1 MRELLKRGITLLMMA
16 ASVLLTVATHAEEP
30 QPRMLLLVNDPIRPG
45 LLEELA
51 RLGEAQ
57 DIDVETGFVEALP
70 ETNDPASL
78 SGLDLAVVFAP
89 SHELARPERIEA
101 LREGL
106 AEAATP
112 LVIVA
117 RERTESYGVEETH
130 GERIAAYLSEGGE
143 RNFAALF
150 AHIAGPILGLHD
162 APVPDPIRYPTHGI
176 YHPGYAGLVFDDL
189 ETYRD
194 WYGDFGE
201 RPVIG
206 IALHD
211 THVRHTLTDWIDTT
225 IAHIE
230 AAGAVPLPFYVP
242 VQGGEGLTSMTMEA
256 GEPVIDALL
265 YYRVTLNPEGRRE
278 DLTALGVPVLQGL
291 IYREGDEAGWR
302 DDPVGFPRGST
313 PFYFAMAEMAGIADP
328 SVVAAEHAASGEVLA
343 IEPELGML
351 VRRALK
357 VAELRRKPNVDKRL
371 GVYVYNYP
379 AGSENFSASHLNLPA
394 SLAATLHDLA
404 EAGYAVERAEVE
416 RLTDAGKRLVGAYQ
430 ADADHAAL
438 LDDDLAA
445 LFPLDDYLDWLDG
458 RGEAL
463 RSRVEVEWGAPEAAR
478 TLIEQEGER
487 YFVVPRLAL
496 GNLAVLPQPPRALPG
511 DPAREGAYHDTDLSF
526 SHDYLASYAYL
537 HRAFGVDAL
546 IHFGTHGSAEFGVG
560 KSRGLALD
568 DDPHAILGE
577 LPHVYPYIVDNLAE
591 ATLAKRRLR
600 ATMVSHQTPPFAPAA
615 LYHELVD
622 LHHLVHDWETMDD
635 GAARERVRQQIVA
648 HSRELDLHADLG
660 FNDEALDT
668 DFDGY
673 LHELHDYIHAMAQ
686 QSEPIGLHTFGRAA
700 NDEHLIATVMQ
711 MLGDDFLA
719 LVDDEPEEL
728 FAGDFA
734 SAVVESAPY
743 RLLATHLLDEDRQ
756 ADEVAVEDSAEVA
769 NMLATAGTYLDALR
783 TQRESEALIAALGGG
798 FVAPSVGGDPIRN
811 PDSLPTGRNLY
822 GFDPSRVPTQAAYE
836 TGAEL
841 LEALLDE
848 HRAEHGEP
856 PERLA
861 FTLWSMEVMRH
872 HGVIE
877 GQILAALGVRP
888 LWNARGRLEG
898 VELIPQAELGRP
910 RVDVVLQTSGL
921 YRDAFAGTLEWLAE
935 AVALAANADEQDNPV
950 WAMTLRLEEE
960 LTALGLDAESVA
972 RLSRTRA
979 FSSDIGQYGLGLDG
993 AVADVDAWA
1002 NGGQRDDDYL
1012 GRVFLDRLQHAYGPD
1027 PAHWGETVAGLNLF
1041 ERQLGEIDAAV
1052 FARSSNLYGL
1062 LTSDDPFQYLGG
1074 LSLGASVAGGERPT
1088 LYIGNLR
1095 DPANGRMERAE
1106 QFLSREIRTRYH
1118 HPRWLASMVAEGYSG
1133 TTNLQ
1138 ATVENLWGWQA
1149 TAPEMVRDDQWQRF
1163 FEIYVQD
1170 AYELGLEAWFEAYNP
1185 EALTRI
1191 VERMLDAVRTE
1202 HWQPDD
1208 ATLEAMLAQYQEWT
1222 ESHGTAGSSTARDDF
1237 VYASLAGFGMQSPTS
1252 AGEGGGQTVPVVGE
1266 LLQPMNE
1273 PAPDG
1278 AATSAWTSLL
1288 YIIVLL
1294 LPFLLGGLHQWW
1306 RGRYANSLSAYP
1318 LPAYRE
1324 TSA

>member
-1 MRELLKRGITLLMMA
+1 MWGVLRHGGLALIATAGL
-16 ASVLLTVATHAEEP
+16 LLTMALAAEEER
-30 QPRMLLLVNDPIRPG
+30 PRMLLLVNDPIRPG
-45 LLEELA
+45 LLEELD
-51 RLGEAQ
+51 RLGDAQ
-57 DIDVETGFVEALP
+57 GIEVDTGFVEALP
-70 ETNDPASL
+70 ESPDAAAL
-78 SGLDLAVVFAP
+78 EGLDLAVIFAP
-89 SHELARPERIEA
+89 SHELARPERVEA
-101 LREGL
+101 LREAL
-106 AEAATP
+106 AQRQTP
-112 LVIVA
+112 LVVVA
-117 RERTESYGVEETH
+117 RERTESHGLEAGL
-130 GERIAAYLSEGGE
+130 GERIAAYLTEGGE

-150 AHIAGPILGLHD
+150 AHIAGPLLGLHD
-162 APVPDPIRYPTHGI
+162 APVPEPIRYPDHGI
-176 YHPGYAGLVFDDL
+176 YHPDYEGLVFDDL
-189 ETYRD
+189 TAYRD

-206 IALHD
+206 VALHD
-211 THVRHTLTDWIDTT
+211 IHVRHTLTGWIDAT

-242 VQGGEGLTSMTMEA
+242 VQGGEGLTAMTMEA
-256 GEPVIDALL
+256 GEPVVDALL
-265 YYRVTLNPEGRRE
+265 FYRVTLNPEGRRA
-278 DLTALGVPVLQGL
+278 DLAALGVPALQGL
-291 IYREGDEAGWR
+291 IYRDGDEAAWR

-313 PFYFAMAEMAGIADP
+313 PFYFAMAEMAGIVDP
-328 SVVAAEHAASGEVLA
+328 SVVAAEHAVSGEVLP

-351 VRRALK
+351 VRRAFK
-357 VAELRRKPNVDKRL
+357 AAELRRKPNADKRL
-371 GVYVYNYP
+371 GLYVYNYP

-404 EAGYAVERAEVE
+404 EAGYEVERADVE
-416 RLTDAGKRLVGAYQ
+416 RLTDAGRRLVGAYRDA
-430 ADADHAAL
+430 ADLAAL

-445 LFPLDDYLDWLDG
+445 LFPLDDYLDWLG
-458 RGEAL
+458 SRGEAV
-463 RSRVEVEWGAPEAAR
+463 RARTEAEWGPPETAR
-478 TLIEQEGER
+478 TLVERDGER
-487 YFVVPRLAL
+487 FFAVPRLTL
-496 GNLAVLPQPPRALPG
+496 GNLVVMPQPPRALPG
-511 DPAREGAYHDTDLSF
+511 DPAREGAYHDTDLAL

-537 HRAFGVDAL
+537 HRAFDADAL

-568 DDPHAILGE
+568 DDPHALLDE

-600 ATMVSHQTPPFAPAA
+600 ATMISHQTPPFAPAA

-635 GAARERVRQQIVA
+635 GAARERVRDQITEQG
-648 HSRELDLHADLG
+648 REMDLHADLG
-660 FNDEALDT
+660 FDDAALDA
-668 DFDGY
+668 DFEHF
-673 LHELHDYIHAMAQ
+673 LHLLHDYIHDLAQ
-686 QSEPIGLHTFGRAA
+686 QSEPIGLHTFGRTAE
-700 NDEHLIATVMQ
+700 DEHLIATVMQ
-711 MLGDDFLA
+711 MLDDDFLA
-719 LVDDEPEEL
+719 LVADDPDEL
-728 FAGDFA
+728 FAGDFET
-734 SAVVESAPY
+734 AVVDSAPY
-743 RLLATHLLDEDRQ
+743 RLLTSHLLGEGSNGEYDELT
-756 ADEVAVEDSAEVA
+756 A
-769 NMLATAGTYLDALR
+769 MLATAGEYLEALR
-783 TQRESEALIAALGGG
+783 TQHESEALIAALGGG
-798 FVAPSVGGDPIRN
+798 FVMPSVGGDPIRN
-811 PDSLPTGRNLY
+811 PESLPTGRNLY
-822 GFDPSRVPTQAAYE
+822 GFDPSRVPTRAAYE

-841 LEALLDE
+841 LKALLEE

-877 GQILAALGVRP
+877 GQVLAALGVRP
-888 LWNARGRLEG
+888 VWNSRGRLEG
-898 VELIPQAELGRP
+898 VELIPQKELGRP

-921 YRDAFAGTLEWLAE
+921 YRDAFAGTLELLAQ
-935 AVALAANADEQDNPV
+935 AAALAAEQEEPDNPV
-950 WAMTLRLEEE
+950 RAMTQRLEEE
-960 LTALGLDAESVA
+960 LTTLGLDDESVA

-979 FSSDIGQYGLGLDG
+979 FSSNIGQYGLGLDG

-1002 NGGQRDDDYL
+1002 NGGERDDAYL
-1012 GRVFLDRLQHAYGPD
+1012 GRLFLDRLQHAYGPN
-1027 PAHWGETVAGLNLF
+1027 PEHWGETVAGLNLF

-1170 AYELGLEAWFEAYNP
+1170 TYELGLEAWFETHNP

-1191 VERMLDAVRTE
+1191 AERMLDAARTA

-1208 ATLEAMLAQYQEWT
+1208 ATLEALLTHYREWIDA
-1222 ESHGTAGSSTARDDF
+1222 HGSTGGSAAREAF
-1237 VYASLAGFGMQSPTS
+1237 VDATLAGFGWQVPT
-1252 AGEGGGQTVPVVGE
+1252 ATGEGGGQTVPVVGE
-1266 LLQPMNE
+1266 RLQPMSE
-1273 PAPDG
+1273 PAPEG
-1278 AATSAWTSLL
+1278 ATPSVWTSLFYL
-1288 YIIVLL
+1288 GALL
-1294 LPFLLGGLHQWW
+1294 LPFLFGALHQWW
-1306 RGRYANSLSAYP
+1306 QGRRVVSPSV
-1318 LPAYRE
+1318 YRE
-1324 TSA
+1324 SIA

>member
-1 MRELLKRGITLLMMA
+1 MWGMLRHAGLALIATTGL
-16 ASVLLTVATHAEEP
+16 LLTTAQAAEEER
-30 QPRMLLLVNDPIRPG
+30 PRMLLLVNDPIRPG

-51 RLGEAQ
+51 RLGDAQ
-57 DIDVETGFVEALP
+57 GIEVETGFVEALP
-70 ETNDPASL
+70 ESPDAAAL
-78 SGLDLAVVFAP
+78 AGLDLAVVFAP
-89 SHELARPERIEA
+89 SHELARPERIEG
-101 LREGL
+101 LREAL
-106 AEAATP
+106 AARQTP
-112 LVIVA
+112 LVVVA
-117 RERTESYGVEETH
+117 RERTESHGLEAGL
-130 GERIAAYLSEGGE
+130 GERIAAYLTEGGE

-150 AHIAGPILGLHD
+150 AHIAGPLLGLHE
-162 APVPDPIRYPTHGI
+162 APVPEPIRYPDHGI
-176 YHPGYAGLVFDDL
+176 YHPDYEGLVFDDL
-189 ETYRD
+189 AAYRD

-211 THVRHTLTDWIDTT
+211 THVRHTLTGWIDAT
-225 IAHIE
+225 IAHLE

-242 VQGGEGLTSMTMEA
+242 VQGGEGLTAMTMA
-256 GEPVIDALL
+256 GGEPVVDALL
-265 YYRVTLNPEGRRE
+265 FYRVTLNPEGRRD
-278 DLTALGVPVLQGL
+278 DLATLGVPVLQGL
-291 IYREGDEAGWR
+291 IYRDGDEAAWR

-328 SVVAAEHAASGEVLA
+328 SVVAAEHAVSGEVLP

-357 VAELRRKPNVDKRL
+357 AAELRRKPNADKRL
-371 GVYVYNYP
+371 GLYVYNYP

-404 EAGYAVERAEVE
+404 EAGYDVERADVE
-416 RLTDAGKRLVGAYQ
+416 RLTDAGRRLVGAYQ
-430 ADADHAAL
+430 ADAGLEAL

-445 LFPLDDYLDWLDG
+445 LFPLDDYLDWLDS
-458 RGEAL
+458 RGEAV
-463 RSRVEVEWGAPEAAR
+463 RARTEAEWGPPETAR
-478 TLIEQEGER
+478 TLIERDGER
-487 YFVVPRLAL
+487 FFVVPRLAL
-496 GNLAVLPQPPRALPG
+496 GNLLVMPQPPRALPG
-511 DPAREGAYHDTDLSF
+511 DPAREGAYHDTDLAL

-537 HRAFGVDAL
+537 HRAFDADAL
-546 IHFGTHGSAEFGVG
+546 IHFGTHGSAEFGMG

-568 DDPHAILGE
+568 DDPHALLGE

-622 LHHLVHDWETMDD
+622 LHHLVHDWEIMDD
-635 GAARERVRQQIVA
+635 GAARERVRDQIIEQG
-648 HSRELDLHADLG
+648 REMDLHADLG
-660 FNDEALDT
+660 FDDAALDA
-668 DFDGY
+668 DFEHF
-673 LHELHDYIHAMAQ
+673 LHALHDYIHDLAQ
-686 QSEPIGLHTFGRAA
+686 QSEPISLHTFGRTAE
-700 NDEHLIATVMQ
+700 DEHLVATVMQ
-711 MLGDDFLA
+711 MLGDEFLE
-719 LVDDEPEEL
+719 LVADDPEEL
-728 FAGDFA
+728 FAGDFET
-734 SAVVESAPY
+734 AVVDSAPY
-743 RLLATHLLDEDRQ
+743 RLLVAHLLETGGSAGEHEEAL
-756 ADEVAVEDSAEVA
+756 ADMLTRAEA
-769 NMLATAGTYLDALR
+769 YFAALR
-783 TQRESEALIAALGGG
+783 TQRESEALISALGGG
-798 FVAPSVGGDPIRN
+798 FVMPSVGGDPIRN
-811 PDSLPTGRNLY
+811 PESLPTGRNLY
-822 GFDPSRVPTQAAYE
+822 GFDPSRVPTRAAYE

-841 LEALLDE
+841 LEALLEE

-877 GQILAALGVRP
+877 GQVLAALGIRP
-888 LWNARGRLEG
+888 VWNSRGRLEG
-898 VELIPQAELGRP
+898 VELIPQEELGRP

-921 YRDAFAGTLEWLAE
+921 YRDAFAGTLEWLAQ
-935 AVALAANADEQDNPV
+935 AAALAAEQEEPDNPV
-950 WAMTLRLEEE
+950 RAMTLRLEEE
-960 LTALGLDAESVA
+960 LRTLGLDAESVA

-1002 NGGQRDDDYL
+1002 NGGERDDAYL

-1027 PAHWGETVAGLNLF
+1027 PEHWGETVAGLNLF

-1170 AYELGLEAWFEAYNP
+1170 AYELGLEAWFETHNP

-1191 VERMLDAVRTE
+1191 TERMLDAVRTA

-1208 ATLEAMLAQYQEWT
+1208 ATLEALLTHYQEWT
-1222 ESHGTAGSSTARDDF
+1222 DAHGSTGGSAAREAF
-1237 VYASLAGFGMQSPTS
+1237 VDATLAGFGMQSPTS
-1252 AGEGGGQTVPVVGE
+1252 AGEGGGQTVPVMGE

-1273 PAPDG
+1273 PASQGD
-1278 AATSAWTSLL
+1278 ATSAWTSLL
-1288 YIIVLL
+1288 YFGALL
-1294 LPFLLGGLHQWW
+1294 LPFLLGALHQW
-1306 RGRYANSLSAYP
+1306 RQGRRAISLSAY
-1318 LPAYRE
+1318 RE
-1324 TSA
+1324 SLA

>member
-1 MRELLKRGITLLMMA
+1 MWRMLRHAGLALIATAGL
-16 ASVLLTVATHAEEP
+16 LLTTALAAGAER
-30 QPRMLLLVNDPIRPG
+30 PRMLLLVNDPIRPG

-51 RLGEAQ
+51 RLGDAQ
-57 DIDVETGFVEALP
+57 GIEVDTGFVEALP
-70 ETNDPASL
+70 ESPDAAEL
-78 SGLDLAVVFAP
+78 AGLDLAVIFAP

-101 LREGL
+101 LREAL
-106 AEAATP
+106 AERQTP
-112 LVIVA
+112 LVVVA
-117 RERTESYGVEETH
+117 RERTESHGLEAGL
-130 GERIAAYLSEGGE
+130 GERISAYLTEGGE

-150 AHIAGPILGLHD
+150 AHIAGPLLGLHD
-162 APVPDPIRYPTHGI
+162 APVPEPIHYPDHGI
-176 YHPGYAGLVFDDL
+176 YHPDYEGLVFDDL
-189 ETYRD
+189 AAYRD

-211 THVRHTLTDWIDTT
+211 THVRHTLTGWIDAT

-230 AAGAVPLPFYVP
+230 SAGAVPLPFYVP
-242 VQGGEGLTSMTMEA
+242 VQGGEGLSAMTMEA
-256 GEPVIDALL
+256 GEPVVEALL
-265 YYRVTLNPEGRRE
+265 FYRVSLNPEGRRD
-278 DLTALGVPVLQGL
+278 DLAALGVPVLQGL
-291 IYREGDEAGWR
+291 IYRDGDEAAWR

-328 SVVAAEHAASGEVLA
+328 SVVAAEHAVSGEVLP

-357 VAELRRKPNVDKRL
+357 AAELRRKPNADKRL
-371 GVYVYNYP
+371 GLYVYNYP

-404 EAGYAVERAEVE
+404 EAGYDVERADVE
-416 RLTDAGKRLVGAYQ
+416 RLTNAGRRLVGAYWEE
-430 ADADHAAL
+430 ADLEAL
-438 LDDDLAA
+438 LDADLAA
-445 LFPLDDYLDWLDG
+445 LFPLDDYLDWLET
-458 RGEAL
+458 RGEAV
-463 RSRVEVEWGAPEAAR
+463 RTRTEAEWGPPETAR
-478 TLIEQEGER
+478 TLVER
-487 YFVVPRLAL
+487 DGAQFFVVPRLTL
-496 GNLAVLPQPPRALPG
+496 GNLVVMPQPPRALPG
-511 DPAREGAYHDTDLSF
+511 DPAREGAYHDTDLAL

-537 HRAFGVDAL
+537 HRAFDADAL

-568 DDPHAILGE
+568 DDPHALLGE

-600 ATMVSHQTPPFAPAA
+600 ATMISHQTPPFAPAA

-635 GAARERVRQQIVA
+635 GAARERVRDHIIEQG
-648 HSRELDLHADLG
+648 RKMDLHADLG
-660 FNDEALDT
+660 FDDAALDA
-668 DFDGY
+668 DFEHF
-673 LHELHDYIHAMAQ
+673 LHALHDYIHDLAQ
-686 QSEPIGLHTFGRAA
+686 QSEPIGLHTFGRTAE
-700 NDEHLIATVMQ
+700 DEHLVATVMQ
-711 MLGDDFLA
+711 MLGDEFLE
-719 LVDDEPEEL
+719 LVADDPEEL
-728 FAGDFA
+728 FAGDFDT
-734 SAVVESAPY
+734 AVVDSAPY
-743 RLLATHLLDEDRQ
+743 RLLASHLLETEGSTGEHEEAL
-756 ADEVAVEDSAEVA
+756 AD
-769 NMLATAGTYLDALR
+769 MLARAHEYFEALR
-783 TQRESEALIAALGGG
+783 TQREGEALIAALGGG

-811 PDSLPTGRNLY
+811 PESLPTGRNLY
-822 GFDPSRVPTQAAYE
+822 GFDPSRVPTRAAYE

-841 LEALLDE
+841 LETLLEE

-877 GQILAALGVRP
+877 GQVLAALGVRP
-888 LWNARGRLEG
+888 VWNSRGRLEG
-898 VELIPQAELGRP
+898 VELIPEEQLGRP

-921 YRDAFAGTLEWLAE
+921 YRDAFAGTLEWLAR
-935 AVALAANADEQDNPV
+935 AAALAAEQEEPDNPV
-950 WAMTLRLEEE
+950 RAMTLRLEEE
-960 LTALGLDAESVA
+960 LSTLGLDAESVV

-1002 NGGQRDDDYL
+1002 NGGERDDAYL

-1027 PAHWGETVAGLNLF
+1027 PEHWGETVAGLNLF

-1170 AYELGLEAWFEAYNP
+1170 AYELGLEAWFETHNP

-1191 VERMLDAVRTE
+1191 AERMLDAVRTA

-1208 ATLEAMLAQYQEWT
+1208 ATLEALLTHYREWT
-1222 ESHGTAGSSTARDDF
+1222 DAHGSTGGSAAREAF
-1237 VYASLAGFGMQSPTS
+1237 VDASLAGFGMHSPTS
-1252 AGEGGGQTVPVVGE
+1252 VGEGGGQTVPVVGE
-1266 LLQPMNE
+1266 RLQPMKE
-1273 PAPDG
+1273 PAPAG
-1278 AATSAWTSLL
+1278 AAAMVWTTLL
-1288 YIIVLL
+1288 YLTALL
-1294 LPFLLGGLHQWW
+1294 LPFLLGALHQW
-1306 RGRYANSLSAYP
+1306 RQGCRAISS
-1318 LPAYRE
+1318 PAYRE
-1324 TSA
+1324 SLA